1 MTDDIR
7 SLVRLSAAL
16 SAGLSGAED
25 SRLAALLEDAGQ
37 RAGDGAVDEVLL
49 QSHLFL
55 GYPVALNALAV
66 WRRLRDRP
74 PAPGVDEDPAKWA
87 DRGARVC
94 RTIYGGQYP
103 KLRKNVRDLHPDMER
118 WMVAD
123 GYGRVM
129 GRPGLSLETREL
141 CVVAMLF
148 GLPAERQLHSHL
160 RGALNA
166 GVDPADVEATLEIAG
181 EMVGEEHARA
191 AAAVWQRVKARR
203 SGWSGSEVREG
214 ESGVH

>member
-1 MTDDIR
+1 MTDDVGA
-7 SLVRLSAAL
+7 LVRLSAAL
-16 SAGLSGAED
+16 SASLSGAED
-25 SRLAALLEDAGQ
+25 SRLPALLEDAGR

-55 GYPVALNALAV
+55 GYPVALNALAM
-66 WRRLRDRP
+66 WRRLRDHP
-74 PAPGVDEDPAKWA
+74 PATGADEDPAQWA
-87 DRGARVC
+87 ERGARVC
-94 RTIYGGQYP
+94 RTIYGGQYG
-103 KLRKNVRDLHPDMER
+103 KLRKNVRDLHPAMEG

-141 CVVAMLF
+141 CVVAMLV

-166 GVDPADVEATLEIAG
+166 GVDPADVEAALEIAG
-181 EMVGEEHARA
+181 ETVGEEPARA
-191 AAAVWQRVKARR
+191 AAAVWRRVKAHR

>member
-1 MTDDIR
+1 MTDDVR
-7 SLVRLSAAL
+7 ALVRLSAAL
-16 SAGLSGAED
+16 SASLSGAED
-25 SRLAALLEDAGQ
+25 SRLPPLLEDAG
-37 RAGDGAVDEVLL
+37 RCAGRGAVDEVLL

-55 GYPVALNALAV
+55 GYPVALNALTM
-66 WRRLRDRP
+66 WRGSRDRP
-74 PAPGVDEDPAKWA
+74 PATGIDEDPAQWV

-94 RTIYGGQYP
+94 RTIYGEQYHR
-103 KLRKNVRDLHPDMER
+103 LRKNVRDLHPDMER

-141 CVVAMLF
+141 CAVAMLC

-166 GVDPADVEATLEIAG
+166 GADPTDVEAALEIAG
-181 EMVGEEHARA
+181 EILGGEAARA
-191 AAAVWQRVKARR
+191 AAAVWRRVKARR
-203 SGWSGSEVREG
+203 NGLSGSEVREG
-214 ESGVH
+214 DSGVH